1 MLFRR
6 SGTLPSDAHRG
17 INAWLIYLA
26 MPAVSFKYLPYV
38 VWGPE
43 QLVPA
48 LAPVLVFFAG
58 LFYVKLYASR
68 QSFDQA
74 TIGGLMLIT
83 ALGNTGFIGF
93 PLVNAYF
100 GPQAMSAAVICD
112 QVTVMLFST
121 VGAAIAV
128 KSSGTKEL
136 LLSDILRRVTRFPPL
151 IGCVLALTVPKFI
164 DITPVAPLFDAIAAT
179 TAPLAIFSIGLQL
192 QLKGW
197 CEQRGIVCTILAYK
211 LFLAP
216 TAVLVTLLALRIKGT
231 SAEVSVFQMSM
242 PALLSSA
249 VLANQFN
256 LNPGLVNR
264 IVGIGIAVGLC
275 STGIWYLSTKL
286 LG

>member
-1 MLFRR
+1 
-6 SGTLPSDAHRG
+6 
-17 INAWLIYLA
+17 
-26 MPAVSFKYLPYV
+26 
-38 VWGPE
+38 
-43 QLVPA
+43 
-48 LAPVLVFFAG
+48 
-58 LFYVKLYASR
+58 
-68 QSFDQA
+68 
-74 TIGGLMLIT
+74 
-83 ALGNTGFIGF
+83 
-93 PLVNAYF
+93 
-100 GPQAMSAAVICD
+100 
-112 QVTVMLFST
+112 VTVMLFST